1 MSSASRQPPSL
12 ALEGRIGEL
21 TALTERLTAL
31 IAEQATAFEARR
43 PQDAARNMDETTR
56 LANVYRRE
64 AQILRAK
71 PSLAERASLAERRAL
86 LRATE
91 AFDAV
96 MARHGRALNAVKTVT
111 EGLVHAI
118 ASEIAK
124 QRSANT
130 GYGPAGKK
138 ASSNAATSV
147 TLNRHA

>member
-1 MSSASRQPPSL
+1 MTSATRQPPSL

-43 PQDAARNMDETTR
+43 PQDAARNMEETTR

-64 AQILRAK
+64 AQILRAR
-71 PSLAERASLAERRAL
+71 PSLADRASRAERQAL

-96 MARHGRALNAVKTVT
+96 IARHGRALHAAKAIT

-118 ASEIAK
+118 ATEIAR
-124 QRSANT
+124 QRTANA
-130 GYGPAGKK
+130 GYGPAGVKPRD
-138 ASSNAATSV
+138 NAATAV
-147 TLNRHA
+147 TLNRRA